1 MHHSLVARTLSAR
14 SFALVEPLETR
25 TLMSLSMTSDGFID
39 VAPSDDSRVLYVSSS
54 SGDDS
59 NDGRSPSDALRTIKK
74 AKSKM
79 RDGMPDQMLLRRG
92 DYFDESFGHWTM
104 SGRSSDEPMLL
115 GAYGEGERPLLNTN
129 IYQGFATYGGDPVN
143 NIFIDGIHFNADG
156 YDGKNGGYQ
165 TAGIQLL
172 REGSGYVFQDLEIN
186 GYKDNIVIQGDGDGV
201 DSVILRRSIITDAY
215 ARMGVGNGHSQ
226 GLYVAGTS
234 SHVMIEQNVFDHNGW
249 KEGVSEPTMF
259 NHNIYVNTG
268 ATSVAVRNNLIA
280 NASLNGVLMR
290 SGGSIVD
297 NLFVRNPVAAIV
309 NNTSSTI
316 TGNVVLQGTDLP
328 TQSLSVGFNIE
339 SVPSATVSNNLI
351 ANDIGTGRYGA
362 AAISVNPGAND
373 VNVDNNTVYNWRNG
387 IVNSGEKGISI
398 TNNTLQSSNLDFAL
412 SQQATVYSKHKY
424 YYSGNMYSSKR
435 GYPFKLNAY
444 NKTFK
449 QYEKAIRE
457 TDGSWDAVDY
467 VDPTRT
473 LGDYNATLGGRGS
486 VEAFLAAARTLSRT
500 NWNVALTADAAA
512 AYIREGFNM
521 QTEVQTVKLKLSPKA
536 SFLTTIAPAEDPDV
550 LVSSVTTVA
559 PKETKKPKKKEQP
572 QDSQEALPETATSKP
587 AEQTKQQDDAEKDDS
602 NDILETQQ
610 SLLARIIGL
619 LR

>member
-1 MHHSLVARTLSAR
+1 
-14 SFALVEPLETR
+14 
-25 TLMSLSMTSDGFID
+25 
-39 VAPSDDSRVLYVSSS
+39 
-54 SGDDS
+54 
-59 NDGRSPSDALRTIKK
+59 
-74 AKSKM
+74 
-79 RDGMPDQMLLRRG
+79 
-92 DYFDESFGHWTM
+92 
-104 SGRSSDEPMLL
+104 
-115 GAYGEGERPLLNTN
+115 
-129 IYQGFATYGGDPVN
+129 
-143 NIFIDGIHFNADG
+143 
-156 YDGKNGGYQ
+156 
-165 TAGIQLL
+165 
-172 REGSGYVFQDLEIN
+172 
-186 GYKDNIVIQGDGDGV
+186 
-201 DSVILRRSIITDAY
+201 
-215 ARMGVGNGHSQ
+215 
-226 GLYVAGTS
+226 
-234 SHVMIEQNVFDHNGW
+234 
-249 KEGVSEPTMF
+249 
-259 NHNIYVNTG
+259 
-268 ATSVAVRNNLIA
+268 
-280 NASLNGVLMR
+280 
-290 SGGSIVD
+290 
-297 NLFVRNPVAAIV
+297 
-309 NNTSSTI
+309 
-316 TGNVVLQGTDLP
+316 
-328 TQSLSVGFNIE
+328 
-339 SVPSATVSNNLI
+339 VSNNLI

-373 VNVDNNTVYNWRNG
+373 VSVDSNTIYNWRNG

-412 SQQATVYSKHKY
+412 SQQATAYSKYKY

-457 TDGSWDAVDY
+457 TDGSWDSVDY

-521 QTEVQTVKLKLSPKA
+521 KTEVQTVKLKLSPKA

-559 PKETKKPKKKEQP
+559 PKESTKPKKKEPP
-572 QDSQEALPETATSKP
+572 QDSQEALPETTTSKP
-587 AEQTKQQDDAEKDDS
+587 AEEKKQQDDTEKDDS